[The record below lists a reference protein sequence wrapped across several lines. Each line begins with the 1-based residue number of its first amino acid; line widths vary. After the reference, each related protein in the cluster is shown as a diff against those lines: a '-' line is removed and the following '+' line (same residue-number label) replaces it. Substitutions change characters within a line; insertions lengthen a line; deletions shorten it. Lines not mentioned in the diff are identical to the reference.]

1 MNSKNKDFLKIKQTL
16 RNKSSFLKLN
26 KRKQLPWLNKKLPLK
41 LRKKPLRRKHL
52 KRNKLPSKKL
62 LQRKL
67 KLRN

>member
-26 KRKQLPWLNKKLPLK
+26 KRKQLPWLNKKLPIK
-41 LRKKPLRRKHL
+41 LRKKPLRKKHL
-52 KRNKLPSKKL
+52 KRNKQPSKKL